1 MPTRYNRTLTEL
13 EANAC
18 KWWPENLVM
27 LEAESSII
35 PTLVRTQDQFISI
48 LTL

>member
-27 LEAESSII
+27 LRGNPSRGTVIY
-35 PTLVRTQDQFISI
+35 
-48 LTL
+48 

>member
-27 LEAESSII
+27 LEAECCKEQWSYTRHNSK
-35 PTLVRTQDQFISI
+35 
-48 LTL
+48 